1 MTKKELEPFLPKW
14 RIGALSL
21 KEFHLLKKEEK
32 NNYIKELMQIPDNEK
47 GDVDKHILKYN
58 SIHVEPE
65 NKNFFTLDD
74 IN

>member
-21 KEFHLLKKEEK
+21 KEFHLLQKEEK
-32 NNYIKELMQIPDNEK
+32 NNYIKELMLIPDKER
-47 GDVDKHILKYN
+47 GDVDKHILRYN
-58 SIHVEPE
+58 SIDVEPD